1 VQQLLPAADGRL
13 SDLDDTGL
21 AEAYAVPA
29 GRPSHLRMNFVTS
42 ADGGVT
48 VAGLSAGLSSPAD
61 KRLFTLLRDLAD
73 VVLVGAGTVRAEGYR
88 AQRYGPERRRR
99 RVQLGGSELPVIAV
113 VSGALDLDPTSTLF
127 TKAEATARTIVITCR
142 AAPADRLAALAEVA
156 DVLVAGDER
165 VGLAAALGGLVE
177 RGLTR
182 VLCEGGPTL
191 FGGLLR
197 AGLVDELCLTV
208 SPLLTGP
215 GAGRIVAGQPL
226 DIGPGPLRLLH
237 LLEEDGVLLLRY
249 AVPRDR
255 VLSRDSSHRREES
268 P

>member
-1 VQQLLPAADGRL
+1 MRQLLPAADGQPTDTGP
-13 SDLDDTGL
+13 SGLDDASL

-29 GRPSHLRMNFVTS
+29 GRPWHLRMNFVAS
-42 ADGGVT
+42 ADGGGT
-48 VAGLSAGLSSPAD
+48 AAGVSAGLSSPAD
-61 KRLFTLLRDLAD
+61 RRLFSVLRDLAD

-127 TKAEATARTIVITCR
+127 TKAEVTARTMVITCR
-142 AAPADRLAALAEVA
+142 AAPADRLAALSEVA
-156 DVLVAGDER
+156 DVLVAGEER
-165 VGLAAALGGLVE
+165 VDLAAAVRGLAE

-182 VLCEGGPTL
+182 VLCEGGPAL

-208 SPLLTGP
+208 SPMLTGP
-215 GAGRIVAGQPL
+215 GAGRIVAGPPP
-226 DIGPGPLRLLH
+226 DTTTRPLRLLH

-249 AVPRDR
+249 QVPRDR
-255 VLSRDSSHRREES
+255 ALPRN
-268 P
+268 

>member
-1 VQQLLPAADGRL
+1 VWQLLPAADGRL
-13 SDLDDTGL
+13 TDLDDAGL
-21 AEAYAVPA
+21 ADAYAVPE
-29 GRPSHLRMNFVTS
+29 GGPWHVRMNFVAS

-48 VAGLSAGLSSPAD
+48 AAGVSAGLSSRAD
-61 KRLFTLLRDLAD
+61 KRLFAVLRDLAD

-88 AQRYGPERRRR
+88 VQRYGPERRRR
-99 RVQLGGSELPVIAV
+99 RVDLGRSELPVIAV
-113 VSGALDLDPTSTLF
+113 VSSALDLDPTSTLF
-127 TKAEATARTIVITCR
+127 TKAEATARTMVITHQ

-165 VGLAAALGGLVE
+165 VDLAAAVRGLAE
-177 RGLTR
+177 RGLAR

-215 GAGRIVAGQPL
+215 GPGRVVAGPPL
-226 DIGPGPLRLLH
+226 DTILRRLHLLH
-237 LLEEDGVLLLRY
+237 VLEEDGVLLLRY
-249 AVPRDR
+249 AVPPRLGPARD
-255 VLSRDSSHRREES
+255 
-268 P
+268 